1 MGTSIYSKI
10 APKKIAPRDWE
21 RVYYDAL
28 KIAEY
33 GQLAGLAEKDID
45 GYKVQNLVPVGTTYK
60 DHWNVDGDLLTGN
73 CTETFDM
80 YKDISKY
87 TCKGKALAHN
97 SALTYL
103 YDGLAEDGS
112 SVDDE
117 FSCVFNGKTQGE
129 RPHKYLLAIACLIAS
144 EFPQAAVVEGDITQG
159 ACHKACEI
167 AKTVLGRDVDM
178 PLQYDYERLYTVLC
192 ENGHTGDELTRRF
205 LGIYKGARD
214 SDYCT
219 FVKEHFSIAD
229 ISEYY
234 MWNISNESAYT
245 LARKWLESGLDL
257 DSLCRL
263 WKKAENDNFNLD
275 SLVETLVAGKVHIED
290 KDTYDFTE
298 KRQDDEEPD
307 DVQMLFARVMAT
319 LSGMRRYVI
328 DAFVPQDEIEKILK
342 DNYGTEAVEKFECEL
357 SKQKDGN
364 KHLTAAEQLYDS
376 ITEMANEMVD
386 PKYDIN
392 EWKDLYFWD
401 PQKDTIDPELFD
413 KIIFLIRQIK
423 DFGEQALYNEFAK
436 NADRKY
442 SLCMKLN
449 KFYPIKQTTID
460 MLTER
465 IDDDEFMVKYIGL
478 LNVKREGTEL
488 GHFLRAM
495 MLNTDAYE
503 NAWKCMIEKGD
514 QE

>member
-1 MGTSIYSKI
+1 MGISIYSKI
-10 APKKIAPRDWE
+10 APKKIDPKDWE
-21 RVYYDAL
+21 RIYDDAL
-28 KIAEY
+28 KIAQY
-33 GQLAGLAEKDID
+33 GQLAGLAEKDIG

-60 DHWNVDGDLLTGN
+60 DHWNVDGDLLTGS
-73 CTETFDM
+73 CIEPHEM
-80 YKDISKY
+80 YRDLSKY
-87 TCKGKALAHN
+87 TCKGKAFARN

-103 YDGLAEDGS
+103 YDGLTADETN
-112 SVDDE
+112 VNDE
-117 FSCVFNGKTQGE
+117 FACVFDSKTQGE
-129 RPHKYLLAIACLIAS
+129 RPHIYLLAIACLIAS
-144 EFPQAAVVEGDITQG
+144 EFPQAAVVEGDINQG
-159 ACHKACEI
+159 ACRKACGI
-167 AKTVLGRDVDM
+167 AKTVLGKEVDM

-192 ENGHTGDELTRRF
+192 ECGYTGVELTKRF
-205 LGIYKGARD
+205 IGIYKGAREC
-214 SDYCT
+214 DYCT
-219 FVKEHFSIAD
+219 FLKGHFSIAD

-234 MWNISNESAYT
+234 MWNIKNESAYT
-245 LARKWLESGLDL
+245 LARKWLESELDL
-257 DSLCRL
+257 DSLCKL
-263 WKKAENDNFNLD
+263 WKKAENDKFDLD
-275 SLVETLVAGKVHIED
+275 SLIETLVTGKVHIKD

-307 DVQMLFARVMAT
+307 DVQMLFARAMAT

-328 DAFVPQDEIEKILK
+328 DAFVPQDEIAKILE
-342 DNYGTEAVEKFECEL
+342 DNYGTEAVEKFNCEL
-357 SKQKDGN
+357 SKQGDGN
-364 KHLTAAEQLYDS
+364 KHQTAAEQLYDS
-376 ITEMANEMVD
+376 ITEMANEMED

-401 PQKDTIDPELFD
+401 PQKDTIDPDLFD
-413 KIIFLIRQIK
+413 KIIYLIRQIRA
-423 DFGEQALYNEFAK
+423 FGEEALYNEFAK

-460 MLTER
+460 MLTDK

-503 NAWKCMIEKGD
+503 YAWKCMIEKSD

>member
-1 MGTSIYSKI
+1 MGISIHSSI
-10 APKKIAPRDWE
+10 APHIIDQKDWE
-21 RVYYDAL
+21 RVYDDAL

-33 GQLAGLAEKDID
+33 GQLAGLVEKDID
-45 GYKVQNLVPVGTTYK
+45 GYKVRCLVPVGYADTN
-60 DHWNVDGDLLTGN
+60 HWHAEGDLLTGS
-73 CTETFDM
+73 CIEPYEM
-80 YKDISKY
+80 YKDFSKY
-87 TCKGKALAHN
+87 TCKGKASARN
-97 SALTYL
+97 AALTYL
-103 YDGLAEDGS
+103 YDGLTADETN
-112 SVDDE
+112 VNDE
-117 FSCVFNGKTQGE
+117 FTCVFNSKTQGE
-129 RPHKYLLAIACLIAS
+129 RPHIYLLAIACLIAS
-144 EFPQAAVVEGDITQG
+144 EFPQAAVVGGDINQG
-159 ACHKACEI
+159 ACRKACGI
-167 AKTVLGRDVDM
+167 AKTVLGKEVDM

-192 ENGHTGDELTRRF
+192 ESGYTGNELTKRF
-205 LGIYKGARD
+205 MGIYKGAREC
-214 SDYCT
+214 DYCT
-219 FVKEHFSIAD
+219 FLKGHFSIDD

-234 MWNISNESAYT
+234 MCNIENESAYT
-245 LARKWLESGLDL
+245 LARKWLESELDL

-263 WKKAENDNFNLD
+263 WKKAENDKFDLD
-275 SLVETLVAGKVHIED
+275 SLVITLVTGKVHIKD

-307 DVQMLFARVMAT
+307 DVQMLFARAMAT

-328 DAFVPQDEIEKILK
+328 DAYVPKDEIAKILE
-342 DNYGTEAVEKFECEL
+342 DNYGAEAVEKFEREL

-376 ITEMANEMVD
+376 ITEMANEMED

-401 PQKDTIDPELFD
+401 PQKDTIDPDLFD
-413 KIIFLIRQIK
+413 KIIYLIRQIK
-423 DFGEQALYNEFAK
+423 DFGEQALCNEFAK

-460 MLTER
+460 MLTDK

-503 NAWKCMIEKGD
+503 YAWKYMIDNSDRE
-514 QE
+514 

>member
-1 MGTSIYSKI
+1 MGIFIHSIIS
-10 APKKIAPRDWE
+10 PKKIDPKDWE

-60 DHWNVDGDLLTGN
+60 DHWNVDGDLLTGS
-73 CTETFDM
+73 CIETFNM
-80 YKDISKY
+80 YKELSKY
-87 TCKGKALAHN
+87 TCKGKALVHN

-103 YDGLAEDGS
+103 YDRF

-129 RPHKYLLAIACLIAS
+129 RPHIYLLAIACLIAS
-144 EFPQAAVVEGDITQG
+144 EFPQAAVVEGDINQG
-159 ACHKACEI
+159 ACRKACGI
-167 AKTVLGRDVDM
+167 AKTVLGREVDM

-192 ENGHTGDELTRRF
+192 ESGYTCDELTKRF
-205 LGIYKGARD
+205 MGIYKGAREC
-214 SDYCT
+214 DYCT
-219 FVKEHFSIAD
+219 FVKDHFSIAD

-234 MWNISNESAYT
+234 MWNIKNESAYT
-245 LARKWLESGLDL
+245 LARKWLESELDL

-263 WKKAENDNFNLD
+263 WKKAENDKFDLD
-275 SLVETLVAGKVHIED
+275 SLVITLVTGKVHIKD

-307 DVQMLFARVMAT
+307 DVQMLFARAMAT

-328 DAFVPQDEIEKILK
+328 DAYVPKDEIAKILE
-342 DNYGTEAVEKFECEL
+342 DNYGAEAVEKFNCEL
-357 SKQKDGN
+357 SKQGDGN
-364 KHLTAAEQLYDS
+364 KHQTAAEQLYDS
-376 ITEMANEMVD
+376 ITEMANEMED

-401 PQKDTIDPELFD
+401 PKKDTIYPELFD
-413 KIIFLIRQIK
+413 KIIYLIRQIK
-423 DFGEQALYNEFAK
+423 DFGEQALCNEFAK

-460 MLTER
+460 MLTDK

-503 NAWKCMIEKGD
+503 YAWKCMIEKSD